1 MIASVRGV
9 VEALGHDF
17 VVVNVGGVGLQV
29 FVPASTLA
37 SVGSVGDSV
46 RLHTHLYFREDILAL
61 YGFTTLDEM
70 RLFKMFLGVGGL
82 GPKTSMSA
90 LSTMRPGQLVSAI
103 VSEDLAALS
112 RIPGVGK
119 KTAARIALELKGP
132 LSKDGGLMNGFE
144 ESTGPVDADAVAA
157 LMSLGY
163 ALAEARTAL
172 GAIKDVQTLPLD
184 EQVRRA
190 LQRMGS

>member
-1 MIASVRGV
+1 MISSVRGV
-9 VEALGHDF
+9 LEALGPDF
-17 VVVNVGGVGLQV
+17 VVINVGGVGLQV
-29 FVPASTLA
+29 FVPVSTMTL
-37 SVGSVGDSV
+37 VGSVGDLV

-61 YGFTTLDEM
+61 YGFATLDEM

-90 LSTMRPGQLVSAI
+90 LSTMRPGQLVAAI
-103 VSEDLAALS
+103 ASEDLATLS

-119 KTAARIALELKGP
+119 KTAARIVLELKGA
-132 LSKDGGLMNGFE
+132 LLKDWAVNGE
-144 ESTGPVDADAVAA
+144 EPSGPVDTDAVAA

-172 GAIKDVQTLPLD
+172 SSVKDVRSLPLD

-190 LQRMGS
+190 LQQMGQ